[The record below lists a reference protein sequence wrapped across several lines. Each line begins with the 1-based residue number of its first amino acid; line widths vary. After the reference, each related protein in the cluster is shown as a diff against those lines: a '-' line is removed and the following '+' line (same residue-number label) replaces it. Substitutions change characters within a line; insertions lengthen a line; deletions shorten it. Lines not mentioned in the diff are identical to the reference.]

1 MQRFLARQPIFNSAR
16 VVYGYELLFRSGPEN
31 RYTATQQDTA
41 SASTVDSLLLFGIE
55 RLTPGC
61 RSFLNCTRDFL
72 IRDFATILPSD
83 RVVLEILETV
93 SMDEE
98 VLAACLRLKR
108 AGYLLALD
116 DFTDGPDWKPLIALA
131 DFIKVDVLATSPA
144 DQLRLAQTY
153 LPMNIRMLAEKVE
166 TYDDFHRTR
175 GWGYSYFQG
184 YFFSRP
190 EMLSRRDIPSNQMN
204 YLLVL
209 QAVNRAQM
217 DIAEVSL
224 RIKAEAS
231 LSFRLLRYLNSP
243 AFPLIVEVHSI
254 PHALSLLG
262 ERGTRKWVSLIA
274 VTCMAS
280 GKPAELVALPLIRA
294 RFCELLAPSAGL
306 AQSANDLFLLGLLS
320 AMDAIL
326 DMRMPDVLKEI
337 SIGDEIRD
345 ALLGH
350 ANNLR
355 DIFDVVLNYE
365 RGRWDEIGPS
375 AARLGI
381 HEDTIPACYL
391 EAVEWAR
398 RMLSADD
405 EEVSQPAIVAGLEP
419 HERVS

>member
-1 MQRFLARQPIFNSAR
+1 VQRFLARQPIFNSAR

-31 RYTATQQDTA
+31 RFDGAHPDVA
-41 SASTVDSLLLFGIE
+41 AASTVDSILLFGIE

-72 IRDFATILPSD
+72 IRDFATMIPKD

-93 SMDEE
+93 SMDKE
-98 VLAACLRLKR
+98 VHDACLRLKD

-116 DFTDGPDWKPLIALA
+116 DFQDRPDWKPLIAMA
-131 DFIKVDVLATSPA
+131 DFIKVDLLATSHEE
-144 DQLRLAQTY
+144 QRRLAQTY
-153 LPMNIRMLAEKVE
+153 LPMNIRMVAEKVE
-166 TYDDFHRTR
+166 TYEDFHRTR
-175 GWGYSYFQG
+175 DWGYAYFQG

-190 EMLSRRDIPSNQMN
+190 EMLSRRDIPSNQIN

-217 DIAEVSL
+217 NIAEVSE

-243 AFPLIVEVHSI
+243 AFPLIVEVRSI

-274 VTCMAS
+274 VTCMAA

-294 RFCELLAPSAGL
+294 RFCELLAPCAGL
-306 AQSANDLFLLGLLS
+306 AESANDLFLLGLLS

-326 DMRMPDVLKEI
+326 DMRMADVLKEI
-337 SIGDEIRD
+337 AIREDIRD
-345 ALLGH
+345 ALLGK
-350 ANNLR
+350 ANKMG
-355 DIFDVVLNYE
+355 DIFEFVRNYE
-365 RGRWDEIGPS
+365 RGCWDEIGPQ

-381 HEDTIPACYL
+381 HEGAVSALYV

-398 RMLSADD
+398 RMLSGDD
-405 EEVSQPAIVAGLEP
+405 EKGAAPALTAE
-419 HERVS
+419 

>member
-31 RYTATQQDTA
+31 RYSAVHHDMA
-41 SASTVDSLLLFGIE
+41 AASTVDSILLFGIE

-72 IRDFATILPSD
+72 VRDFATMLPSD
-83 RVVLEILETV
+83 RVVLEMLETV
-93 SMDEE
+93 TMDEE
-98 VLAACLRLKR
+98 VLAACRAPEASRLS
-108 AGYLLALD
+108 AGARR
-116 DFTDGPDWKPLIALA
+116 FHGPARIGSRWWRWR
-131 DFIKVDVLATSPA
+131 TSSRWTCWRPRPPISCGWR
-144 DQLRLAQTY
+144 RL

-166 TYDDFHRTR
+166 TYEDFHRTR
-175 GWGYSYFQG
+175 GWGYTYFQG

-190 EMLSRRDIPSNQMN
+190 EMLSRRDVPSNQMN

-209 QAVNRAQM
+209 QAVNRAPM
-217 DIAEVSL
+217 DIAEVSQ

-243 AFPLIVEVHSI
+243 AFPLIVEVRSI

-274 VTCMAS
+274 VTCMA
-280 GKPAELVALPLIRA
+280 GDKPAELVALPLIRA

-337 SIGDEIRD
+337 AIGDEIRD
-345 ALLGH
+345 ALLG
-350 ANNLR
+350 NTNRLR
-355 DIFDVVLNYE
+355 EIFDFVLNYE
-365 RGRWDEIGPS
+365 QGRWDEIGPS

-381 HEDTIPACYL
+381 REDAIPALYM
-391 EAVEWAR
+391 EAVEWAG
-398 RMLSADD
+398 RMLSGA
-405 EEVSQPAIVAGLEP
+405 EETVSSPAGGGEP
-419 HERVS
+419 ASRERAS